1 MGFKLHNFYMN
12 SAGRRVRTVLHLKNI
27 PFDYVSVDISPA
39 SEAQLGDAYG
49 KINPMRLIPTLEHD
63 GVLLTESLAICDYLE
78 ELYPTPS
85 LYPADRMERA
95 HAKAIAMTV
104 AAAIHPLHNTR
115 VMKYLGQSLHLD
127 QKASAEWYVHWADK
141 GLHALEALIERA
153 EQSRQEDG
161 PFVFGK
167 VPSIA
172 DIFILPQIENY
183 KKLGLNLEPY
193 ARVCRVVDACNIHP
207 AFIKA
212 APENQP
218 DFPSP

>member
-1 MGFKLHNFYMN
+1 MGFKLHNFHAN
-12 SAGRRVRTVLHLKNI
+12 SAGRRVRIALHLKNI

-39 SEAQLGDAYG
+39 SQAQLGEAYG

-63 GVLLTESLAICDYLE
+63 GVYLTESLAICDYLE
-78 ELYPTPS
+78 ELFPYPS
-85 LYPADRMERA
+85 LYPTDRMERA
-95 HAKAIAMTV
+95 QAKAIAMSV

-115 VMKYLGQSLHLD
+115 VMKYLGQTLQLD

-141 GLHALEALIERA
+141 GLVALEALIERA
-153 EQSRQEDG
+153 EATRTETG
-161 PFVFGK
+161 PFVFGA

-183 KKLGLNLEPY
+183 KKLGLNLAPY
-193 ARVCRVVDACNIHP
+193 PRVCAVVDACNAHP

-218 DFPSP
+218 DFPK